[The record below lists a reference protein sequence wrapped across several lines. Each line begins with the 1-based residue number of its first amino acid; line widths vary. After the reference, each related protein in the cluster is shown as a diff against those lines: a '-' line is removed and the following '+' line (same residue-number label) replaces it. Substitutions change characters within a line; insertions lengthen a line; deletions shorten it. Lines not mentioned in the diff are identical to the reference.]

1 MYSIKN
7 TQDIKFNYTNT
18 SIRKI
23 SERQY
28 QYHGK
33 PNEPNL
39 VLMNGIKRISYV
51 AEMIEVKPGNPSELI
66 IHHIATSNFPK
77 KAIVKV
83 PLVVSNN
90 TESSINKLLDM
101 ETNDVMDLDI
111 SSDISDYTMEI
122 NEADKNAYVIRFTNA
137 LPISKNIASKKPRR
151 KIIEGA
157 CGLSTEE
164 KNDLKLAADH
174 AKIVNGNPHNHDI
187 DNTAFNNAFNKWLEN
202 NQDTLGSAAG
212 GNSETTNLIN
222 SLSNGTGEM
231 ECFPNE
237 GKVFNK
243 KFHIY
248 YDVSASYE
256 FINGSERFDPENTVK
271 DKFIPH
277 KDAINEAVNE
287 LKEDIKRLGGI
298 YVENNDLTNPDESI
312 SIIHAVET
320 ENGNTNNGKD
330 FFTKNPDIDIFITY
344 KIISDADIKLRKLDE
359 DGKSEGAVTEVR
371 QVRDA
376 IFVSYKNGTEAIPM
390 NATKFAKDYL
400 SKDYS
405 RYTHVSI
412 NGYLTGSQN
421 QTISNLMTLIVSI
434 LGITVLY
441 YTVPS
446 IYKTAIRKITK
457 DDRTCGKDIDFYNYR
472 MVAGFNYWF
481 VIGFILIPGIIH
493 FIAPNFFTMILPG
506 IGFLLVLIMKARWK
520 FDNTFFYSFYPKD
533 GLRSCNKTPGY
544 SDDYINTLYAGLTA
558 WKQIFV

>member
-23 SERQY
+23 SERRY

-39 VLMNGIKRISYV
+39 VLMNGIKRTSYV

-77 KAIVKV
+77 KAIVKI

-90 TESSINKLLDM
+90 TESSIDKLLGM
-101 ETNDVMDLDI
+101 ETNDVIDLDF

-122 NEADKNAYVIRFTNA
+122 NEANKNAYVIRLTNG
-137 LPISKNIASKKPRR
+137 LPIQKKITSKKRNK

-157 CGLSTEE
+157 CGLTDSE
-164 KNDLKLAADH
+164 KNALATALEHANNTDNPHKHEIDGNDIETALTDWLNDETNLAALKD
-174 AKIVNGNPHNHDI
+174 
-187 DNTAFNNAFNKWLEN
+187 
-202 NQDTLGSAAG
+202 AAG
-212 GNSETTNLIN
+212 GTGTTTNLIQ
-222 SLSNGTGEM
+222 SLSDGTGEM

-248 YDVSASYE
+248 YDDSDKQE
-256 FINGSERFDPENTVK
+256 FIMGSERFEPTNAAN
-271 DKFIPH
+271 DKYVPH
-277 KDAINEAVNE
+277 KNAINEAVNE

-298 YVENNDLTNPDESI
+298 YVEKKDLTDDTKSAVILHAI
-312 SIIHAVET
+312 SEG
-320 ENGNTNNGKD
+320 NGETNNGKK
-330 FFTKNPDIDIFITY
+330 FFDNNTDIDIFITY
-344 KIISDADIKLRKLDE
+344 KTTSGGKLRKLDE
-359 DGKSEGAVTEVR
+359 TGKPEAAVTQVR

-376 IFVSYKNGTEAIPM
+376 IFVSYKNDTEPIPM

-412 NGYLTGSQN
+412 NGYLTETQN
-421 QTISNLMTLIVSI
+421 QSISYIMTLIVSI

-441 YTVPS
+441 YTIPS
-446 IYKTAIRKITK
+446 FYKIAIRKITM
-457 DDRTCGKDIDFYNYR
+457 DNRTCDKENDYHNYR
-472 MVAGFNYWF
+472 SVAGFNYWF

-493 FIAPNFFTMILPG
+493 FIAPNIFTMILPG
-506 IGFLLVLIMKARWK
+506 IGVLLILIMKARWK

-533 GLRSCNKTPGY
+533 GLRSCNKTPEY
-544 SDDYINTLYAGLTA
+544 TDNYLNTLQAGLKA

>member
-122 NEADKNAYVIRFTNA
+122 NEADKNAYVIRFMNA
-137 LPISKNIASKKPRR
+137 LPISKKITSKKPRR
-151 KIIEGA
+151 KIVEGN
-157 CGLSTEE
+157 CGLSTTQLNE
-164 KNDLKLAADH
+164 LKIATQH
-174 AKIVNGNPHNHDI
+174 AKNKGTHKHDFSNDINTAIKTWI
-187 DNTAFNNAFNKWLEN
+187 DNNPDKLQA
-202 NQDTLGSAAG
+202 AAG

-248 YDVSASYE
+248 YDDNDSYE
-256 FINGSERFDPENTVK
+256 FINGSERFDPENTVE
-271 DKFIPH
+271 DKFKPH

-298 YVENNDLTNPDESI
+298 YVEQNDLTDPNESSSIELVIGNDDNDEKNFFN
-312 SIIHAVET
+312 A
-320 ENGNTNNGKD
+320 NT
-330 FFTKNPDIDIFITY
+330 DIDIFITY
-344 KIISDADIKLRKLDE
+344 KKSSKGKLRKLDE
-359 DGKSEGAVTEVR
+359 NGKPKDAVTQVR

-376 IFVSYKNGTEAIPM
+376 IFVSYNNSGTPIPM

-421 QTISNLMTLIVSI
+421 QTISYLMTLIVSI

-441 YTVPS
+441 FTVPS

-457 DDRTCGKDIDFYNYR
+457 DNRTCDKENDFYNYR
-472 MVAGFNYWF
+472 LVAGFNYWF
-481 VIGFILIPGIIH
+481 VLGFILIPGIIH
-493 FIAPNFFTMILPG
+493 FIAPNFFTMILPV
-506 IGFLLVLIMKARWK
+506 IGVLLILIMKARWK

-533 GLRSCNKTPGY
+533 GLRSCNKTSDY
-544 SDDYINTLYAGLTA
+544 TDDYINTLYVGLTA
-558 WKQIFV
+558 WKKIFT

>member
-51 AEMIEVKPGNPSELI
+51 AEMIEVKPGNPIELI

-77 KAIVKV
+77 KAIVKI

-137 LPISKNIASKKPRR
+137 LPISKKIASKKPRR
-151 KIIEGA
+151 KIVEGA
-157 CGLSTEE
+157 CGLSSKER
-164 KNDLKLAADH
+164 NDLKTALEH
-174 AKIVNGNPHNHDI
+174 AKVDGNPHNHTIDDSDI
-187 DNTAFNNAFNKWLEN
+187 NTALTNWLDN
-202 NQDTLGSAAG
+202 SGNQRLLSDAAG
-212 GNSETTNLIN
+212 GNGEITNLIN

-243 KFHIY
+243 KFHIV
-248 YDVSASYE
+248 YDASYE
-256 FINGSERFDPENTVK
+256 FINDPNRFDPSNNSN
-271 DKFIPH
+271 DFIPH
-277 KDAINEAVNE
+277 KNAINEAVNE

-298 YVENNDLTNPDESI
+298 YVEQNDLTDPNESSSIELVIGNDDNDEKNFFN
-312 SIIHAVET
+312 A
-320 ENGNTNNGKD
+320 NT
-330 FFTKNPDIDIFITY
+330 DIDIFITY
-344 KIISDADIKLRKLDE
+344 KKSSKGKLRKLDE
-359 DGKSEGAVTEVR
+359 NGKPKDAVTQVR

-376 IFVSYKNGTEAIPM
+376 IFVSYNNSGTPIPM

-421 QTISNLMTLIVSI
+421 QTISYLMTLIVSI

-441 YTVPS
+441 FTVPS

-457 DDRTCGKDIDFYNYR
+457 DDRTCGKDNDFYNYR

-481 VIGFILIPGIIH
+481 VLGFILIPGIIH

-506 IGFLLVLIMKARWK
+506 IGVLLVLIMKARWK
-520 FDNTFFYSFYPKD
+520 FDNIFFYSFYPKD
-533 GLRSCNKTPGY
+533 GLRSCNKTSEY
-544 SDDYINTLYAGLTA
+544 SDNYINTLYVGLKA
-558 WKQIFV
+558 WRLIFT

>member
-122 NEADKNAYVIRFTNA
+122 NEADKNAYVIRFMNA
-137 LPISKNIASKKPRR
+137 LPISKKITSKKPRR
-151 KIIEGA
+151 KIVEGN
-157 CGLSTEE
+157 CGLSTTQLSE
-164 KNDLKLAADH
+164 LKIATQH
-174 AKIVNGNPHNHDI
+174 AKNKGTHKHDFSNDINTAIKTWI
-187 DNTAFNNAFNKWLEN
+187 DNNPDKLQA
-202 NQDTLGSAAG
+202 AAG

-248 YDVSASYE
+248 YDDNDSYE
-256 FINGSERFDPENTVK
+256 FINGSERFDPENTVE
-271 DKFIPH
+271 DKFKPH

-298 YVENNDLTNPDESI
+298 YVEQNDLTDPNESSSIELVIGNDDNDEKNFFN
-312 SIIHAVET
+312 A
-320 ENGNTNNGKD
+320 NT
-330 FFTKNPDIDIFITY
+330 DIDIFITY
-344 KIISDADIKLRKLDE
+344 KKSSKGKLRKLDE
-359 DGKSEGAVTEVR
+359 NGKPKDAVTQVR

-376 IFVSYKNGTEAIPM
+376 IFVSYNNSGTPIPM

-421 QTISNLMTLIVSI
+421 QTISYLMTLIVSI

-441 YTVPS
+441 FTVPS

-457 DDRTCGKDIDFYNYR
+457 DNRTCDKENDFYNYR
-472 MVAGFNYWF
+472 LVAGFNYWF
-481 VIGFILIPGIIH
+481 VLGFILIPGIIH
-493 FIAPNFFTMILPG
+493 FIAPNFFTMILPV
-506 IGFLLVLIMKARWK
+506 IGVLLILIMKARWK

-533 GLRSCNKTPGY
+533 GLRSCNKTSDY
-544 SDDYINTLYAGLTA
+544 TDDYINTLYVGLTA
-558 WKQIFV
+558 WKKIFT